1 MHPSKYYASL
11 DRFICNIAMS
21 KMLFLLGAPDANL
34 MHNNDITLIAVV
46 LSRLGGVA
54 AIPLAFASITSLS
67 ISLERG
73 YFWYK
78 TLKGQSILKRKLLRQ
93 CFLAEQSSF
102 QLKDFEYDNILA
114 KFFRKVTIPR
124 PKSLDQLKTSCDL
137 CLEFLEPELSRHEN
151 ILGTIVSIAPLI
163 GLLGTVLGLIRSMSG
178 LTLQALSE
186 SSTNVVA
193 GISEA
198 LISTAIGL
206 TVAIFTLIINN
217 LFKSFRNSQLHTLQA
232 VSWEIESKYKSEFK
246 KDC

>member
-1 MHPSKYYASL
+1 
-11 DRFICNIAMS
+11 
-21 KMLFLLGAPDANL
+21 MLRTRDANL
-34 MHNNDITLIAVV
+34 IHDNDTVLSAVV
-46 LSRLGGVA
+46 LSRLGGIT
-54 AIPLAFASITSLS
+54 AIPLVFASITSLS

-78 TLKGQSILKRKLLRQ
+78 TLKGQGTLKRKLLRQ
-93 CFLAEQSSF
+93 CFLVEQSSF
-102 QLKDFEYDNILA
+102 QLKDFEHDNILA

-124 PKSLDQLKTSCDL
+124 PKSLDQLRTSCDL
-137 CLEFLEPELSRHEN
+137 CLELLEPELCRYEN

-178 LTLQALSE
+178 LTMQALSE

-198 LISTAIGL
+198 LISTATGL
-206 TVAIFTLIINN
+206 TIAISTLIINN

-232 VSWEIESKYKSEFK
+232 VSWEIESKYKSEFN